1 MSDFCTYC
9 QRTEIY
15 EYSKTLGNSQFV
27 LLPFQPY
34 KYVYALMLAEV
45 GRVSEALKYSSSTLI
60 FLYEFSSLFFILNVQ
75 CRYCQVVL
83 KSLKTGRTLEL
94 EALKNLVLSLEE
106 RIKAHQQVYVCPLI
120 KSLNV
125 HNFL

>member
-1 MSDFCTYC
+1 MFDHCIFQ

-45 GRVSEALKYSSSTLI
+45 GRTSEALKYLTST
-60 FLYEFSSLFFILNVQ
+60 
-75 CRYCQVVL
+75 
-83 KSLKTGRTLEL
+83 
-94 EALKNLVLSLEE
+94 
-106 RIKAHQQVYVCPLI
+106 
-120 KSLNV
+120 
-125 HNFL
+125 